1 MKRDKIIF
9 WIATLLIVIFEGVL
23 PALTAQSDEAKEG
36 LKHLGYP
43 EYFGVMLMFFK
54 IIGALVLLLPKLPPT
69 LKEFAYAGFGIDFI
83 AAFVSIWAVDGL
95 VPTAVFP
102 LVAMTI
108 LLISY
113 FYYHK
118 IFIARESELAE

>member
-102 LVAMTI
+102 IKFLLFI
-108 LLISY
+108 LFLIR
-113 FYYHK
+113 FKLQK
-118 IFIARESELAE
+118 IRYL